1 MGAQAGFCPG
11 HRGRWGYALRAQ
23 VPPVTAA
30 CPARPS
36 RASGSGVLAASAV
49 AWLLLWAAG
58 LVGRLAAD
66 ISDAPFSA
74 GKGQGAEVGS
84 IRGAWGTRVQRRLAT
99 KAACALSCLI
109 CAGCSIPGFRA
120 WLCLPE
126 AGLATL

>member
-1 MGAQAGFCPG
+1 M
-11 HRGRWGYALRAQ
+11 
-23 VPPVTAA
+23 TAA
-30 CPARPS
+30 RLARPS

-66 ISDAPFSA
+66 ISDAPFGA

-99 KAACALSCLI
+99 KAACVLPSLI
-109 CAGCSIPGFRA
+109 LAGCSIPGFRA